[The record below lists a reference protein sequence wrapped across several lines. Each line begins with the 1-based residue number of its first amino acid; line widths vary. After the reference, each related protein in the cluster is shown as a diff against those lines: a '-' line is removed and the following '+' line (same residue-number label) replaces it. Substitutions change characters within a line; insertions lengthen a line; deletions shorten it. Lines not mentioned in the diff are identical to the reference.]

1 MYSVPTNKS
10 QQTNLHKFHGT
21 FSTGENG
28 VPPRGSL
35 VGAHHH
41 DAGAQSGVPSQG
53 FSTGES
59 LSLTEVNGPKGL
71 FRVLCASDYSKGSP
85 PKKERRTRK
94 ERRRKTG
101 IMGGK
106 KSAKRKHDP
115 EQTRPSKKLSR
126 TSKDSCDFDEHRCEG
141 RADKIGRRKNS

>member
-53 FSTGES
+53 FSPGES

-71 FRVLCASDYSKGSP
+71 FGCYVLVTTARVLP
-85 PKKERRTRK
+85 QRKKEGR
-94 ERRRKTG
+94 
-101 IMGGK
+101 GK
-106 KSAKRKHDP
+106 KEEERQ
-115 EQTRPSKKLSR
+115 E
-126 TSKDSCDFDEHRCEG
+126 
-141 RADKIGRRKNS
+141 